1 MLQKDPSKRPT
12 TKELK
17 KEPWINFGQ
26 KVNLDQDGANMLD
39 NVTDQELQKRGLNEH
54 QLSIA

>member
-39 NVTDQELQKRGLNEH
+39 
-54 QLSIA
+54 LSLIHI